1 MSTNIITNSILLV
14 ITMTTILSLIT
25 ITEAPSTTFAGKDS
39 KKELCKENSEEW
51 IDGERDFYEN

>member
-1 MSTNIITNSILLV
+1 
-14 ITMTTILSLIT
+14 MTTILSLIT